1 MLEYADFFMQNN
13 TDFSLPPLPR
23 RAANAEDNI
32 LPLINVVFLLLVFFM
47 VSGTLLQ
54 EPPFAV
60 TPPTTQYAA
69 PLDIQSEYLAIGPDG
84 QLAWIGEAIEPPD
97 LAERLSQRQ
106 QPEAPLQVRAD
117 RRLEARILTDLLA
130 ELRAGGVA
138 QIQLLTESQ

>member
-1 MLEYADFFMQNN
+1 MLNN

-23 RAANAEDNI
+23 RTTNAEDNI
-32 LPLINVVFLLLVFFM
+32 LPLINVVFLLLIFFM
-47 VSGTLLQ
+47 VSGTLIQ

-60 TPPTTQYAA
+60 TPPNTQHAA
-69 PLDIQSEYLAIGPDG
+69 PLDSQAEYLAIGADG
-84 QLAWIGEAIEPPD
+84 RLAWIGEAIEPAD

-106 QPEAPLQVRAD
+106 QPGAPLQVRAD
-117 RRLEARILTDLLA
+117 RRLEARVLTGLLA